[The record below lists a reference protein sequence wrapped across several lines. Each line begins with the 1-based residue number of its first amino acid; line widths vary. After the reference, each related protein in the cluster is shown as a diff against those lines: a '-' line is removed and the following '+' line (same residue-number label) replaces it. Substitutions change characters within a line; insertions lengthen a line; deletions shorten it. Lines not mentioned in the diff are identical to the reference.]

1 MLFVN
6 VCIINIYSPN
16 IKKMFYDVIF
26 FVLRSEEDCHETLWC
41 QIRLCPIMLLFH
53 PNKFSTHS
61 DQFIDMI
68 NSAIIDGI
76 AVDIDVPGAGVGP
89 GQL

>member
-1 MLFVN
+1 
-6 VCIINIYSPN
+6 
-16 IKKMFYDVIF
+16 MFYDVIF
-26 FVLRSEEDCHETLWC
+26 FVLRSKEDCHETLWC

-76 AVDIDVPGAGVGP
+76 AVDIVPCAGVGP